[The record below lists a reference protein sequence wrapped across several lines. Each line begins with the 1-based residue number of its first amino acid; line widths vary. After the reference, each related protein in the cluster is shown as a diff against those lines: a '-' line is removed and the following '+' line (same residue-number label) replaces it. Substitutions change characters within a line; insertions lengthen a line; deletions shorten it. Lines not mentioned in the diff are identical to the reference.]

1 MDTPYDKTAACI
13 VKSPTVIYGLSYRPS
28 LEPAVSDNQDHPAF
42 GWPTGPE
49 ISQCNLEVVSQVLSK
64 MGQGCRSIVE
74 IGVHRN
80 EGGSITNVL
89 MNNRPSGSTYVGID
103 VNDKSYLDDPS
114 SKVFTI
120 MSNSHD
126 QFSIRQRLQQIGV
139 ERIDILMID
148 GWHSVN
154 TCVNDWCYTD
164 LLSDGGVV
172 ILHDTNAHPGC
183 VALFEAVDGDI
194 FDKVRHCVGQDDMGI
209 ATFWHKKKNHLIDFH
224 RML

>member
-1 MDTPYDKTAACI
+1 METPYEKTKACI

-28 LEPAVSDNQDHPAF
+28 LEPTVNDNQDHPAF

-49 ISQCNLEVVSQVLSK
+49 ISSCNLGVVAQVLARL
-64 MGQGCRSIVE
+64 GDGCKTIVE

-89 MNNRPSGSTYVGID
+89 MDARPAGSTYIGID
-103 VNDKSYLDDPS
+103 VNDKSYLDDAS
-114 SKVFTI
+114 NRVFTI

-126 QFSIRQRLQQIGV
+126 QFSIRRRMQQLGV
-139 ERIDILMID
+139 DSIDLLMID

-164 LLSDGGVV
+164 MLGDHGVV

-183 VALFEAVDGDI
+183 VALFEAVDGQV
-194 FDKVRHCVGQDDMGI
+194 FDKERHCVNNEDMGI
-209 ATFWHKKKNHLIDFH
+209 ATFWHKKKSVD
-224 RML
+224 